1 MAYLAPIHRPSSVR
15 HAIKLNL
22 LDPEEECLVL
32 AKANRVEIWVPAP
45 EGLVILHSKA
55 IYGRISMLAKIR
67 PAGAQ
72 TDHLFIGTIR
82 FQYFTVA
89 WNPETRNLET
99 VQSFE
104 DATEKYVQDSYSQDR
119 VLVDPKGKFLVMEL
133 FQGILS
139 LIKITKPRKGTGKNT
154 TQYLESPDQVR
165 ITELKVLSTCFLHT
179 ETNRPK
185 VAFLYDATKRGMRVA
200 TYRLV
205 NEKMEFSSFDPA
217 KDRENDIG
225 DLCNGA
231 SHLIPI
237 PRGEDGGKRYI
248 GRNTTV
254 TKAQLG
260 GFIVVGETKMTYVD
274 DESDAV
280 VELFLEEA
288 SIFVA
293 WERYD
298 DLRYLLA
305 DEYGILHILTINVDG
320 AIVTGM
326 DLERL
331 GKVTKATVM
340 VYMGSDVLFIAS
352 HVGDSQIIRLHLDAL
367 GDERTN
373 TEAHTETHTRTK
385 TETETNTESEVEP
398 IEVLQT
404 LANIAPVLDFAV
416 MDMGGREGEATTN
429 EYSSGQAR
437 LITCSGAH
445 EEGSLRSVRSG
456 VGLEDI
462 GILADMEDIQEVFSL
477 QSSDQSL
484 DDVLVVSLPTETRIF
499 VFDTEGEIEEV
510 EDYRGMALNEHT
522 LLAMNLPDGM
532 LLQVT
537 PTSASILGLGPS
549 YVVANWKPPAGQM
562 ITAASANADHLLVS
576 ANGTTLVSLGIL
588 QGLKEVAVQS
598 LSNGEQIA
606 CLHVPAE
613 ATSIG
618 IVGFWKSGSISILSL
633 NDLQIVHS
641 EDLRRTNDASIPRDI
656 VMVQALPRESSGPS
670 LFVAMEDGTVL
681 TFNVD
686 KSTYSLSG
694 RKSIVLGTQQAK
706 FKALP
711 RSNGLFNVFATCE
724 HPSLIYGAEGRV
736 VYSAVTAEDAVCVCS
751 FNSEAYPGSVIVAT
765 GEHLKISQIDT
776 ERRTHVRTLPMGQT
790 IRRIAYSAKEKAF
803 GIGCIKRQLYEGEE
817 YITGS
822 FQMVDEVLLQDLG
835 KPHEFKTMNGPE
847 LIECVIRAELPI
859 SHGDGLPA
867 ERFIVGTSFLNE
879 RIAQEKEVGGRILI
893 FALDKNKSPFLVL
906 SRELK
911 GACRNLAFMDGK
923 IVAALV
929 KTVIIYDYNETTKVS
944 AELTKVAT
952 YRTSTCPIDLE
963 VRGSIIA
970 VADMMKSVSLLEFV
984 PGEDGLDAELNEIA
998 RHQEACWSTGVISI
1012 DDESHLE
1019 TDADGNLIV
1028 LKRNP
1033 EGLTLEDRKR
1043 LDVTSE
1049 INLGEMVNKIQS
1061 IEVEPSHGALVVP
1074 KAFLATTEGSIYL
1087 FSTILP
1093 TSQELLMNL
1102 QTRMAAMITT
1112 LGDLTFN
1119 DYRSFKNAVR
1129 EASEPFRFVDG
1140 ELLERFLDVD
1150 EEVQEEICR
1159 GLGPSVEDVRGVVEE
1174 LKRLH

>member
-22 LDPEEECLVL
+22 LDPQEECLVL
-32 AKANRVEIWVPAP
+32 AKANRIEIWVPAP
-45 EGLVILHSKA
+45 EGLVMLHSKA

-67 PAGAQ
+67 PAGTQ
-72 TDHLFIGTIR
+72 IDHLFIGTIR

-89 WNPETRNLET
+89 WNSETQNLET

-104 DATEKYVQDSYSQDR
+104 DATEKYVQDSYSQER

-139 LIKITKPRKGTGKNT
+139 LIKITKPRKGAGKNT
-154 TQYLESPDQVR
+154 TQYLEVPDQVR
-165 ITELKVLSTCFLHT
+165 ITELKVLSSCFLHT

-185 VAFLYDATKRGMRVA
+185 VAFLYDAMRRGMRVA
-200 TYRLV
+200 TYRLI

-217 KDRENDIG
+217 KDKENDID

-237 PRGEDGGKRYI
+237 PHGEDGEKRYI

-274 DESDAV
+274 DESNAT

-305 DEYGILHILTINVDG
+305 DEYGILHLLTINVDG
-320 AIVTGM
+320 AYVTGM
-326 DLERL
+326 NLGRL

-340 VYMGSDVLFIAS
+340 VYMGNDVLFIAS
-352 HVGDSQIIRLHLDAL
+352 HVGDSQIIRLHLDTF
-367 GDERTN
+367 GNGRTN
-373 TEAHTETHTRTK
+373 EEAHTETHTRT
-385 TETETNTESEVEP
+385 NTDSEVEP

-404 LANIAPVLDFAV
+404 LANIAPVLDFV
-416 MDMGGREGEATTN
+416 IMDMGGREGEAVTN

-456 VGLEDI
+456 VGLEDV
-462 GILADMEDIQEVFSL
+462 GILADMEGIREVFSL

-510 EDYRGMALNEHT
+510 EDYRGMVLNEHT
-522 LLAMNLPDGM
+522 LLAMNLPGGM
-532 LLQVT
+532 LLQIT

-562 ITAASANADHLLVS
+562 ITAASANAGHLLVS
-576 ANGTTLVSLGIL
+576 ANGTTLVSLDIV
-588 QGLKEVAVQS
+588 QGLKEVAVQN
-598 LSNGEQIA
+598 LSNGEQVA
-606 CLHVPAE
+606 CIHLPAE
-613 ATSIG
+613 ATSVG

-641 EDLRRTNDASIPRDI
+641 EDLRRTNNASIPRDI

-670 LFVAMEDGTVL
+670 LFVAMEEGTVL
-681 TFNVD
+681 AFNVD
-686 KSTYSLSG
+686 KSNYSLSG

-736 VYSAVTAEDAVCVCS
+736 VYSAVTAEDAICVCS

-765 GEHLKISQIDT
+765 EEHLKISQIDA

-803 GIGCIKRQLYEGEE
+803 GIGCIRRQLYEGEE
-817 YITGS
+817 FITGS
-822 FQMVDEVLLQDLG
+822 FQMVDDVLLQDLG
-835 KPHEFKTMNGPE
+835 KPHEFKTANGPE
-847 LIECVIRAELPI
+847 LIECVIRAKLPV

-879 RIAQEKEVGGRILI
+879 SMAQEKVGGRILI

-911 GACRNLAFMDGK
+911 GACRSLAFMNGK

-952 YRTSTCPIDLE
+952 YRTSTCPIDLD
-963 VRGSIIA
+963 VRGNIIA

-984 PGEDGLDAELNEIA
+984 PGEDGLDAKLNEIA

-1012 DDESHLE
+1012 DDESYLE

-1028 LKRNP
+1028 LRRNS
-1033 EGLTLEDRKR
+1033 EGLTLEDKKM

-1049 INLGEMVNKIQS
+1049 INLGEMVNKIQP
-1061 IEVEPSHGALVVP
+1061 IDVEPSPGAMVVP

-1093 TSQELLMNL
+1093 ASQELLINL
-1102 QTRMAAMITT
+1102 QNRMAVMITT
-1112 LGDLTFN
+1112 LGDLNFN
-1119 DYRSFKNAVR
+1119 DYRSFKNSVR